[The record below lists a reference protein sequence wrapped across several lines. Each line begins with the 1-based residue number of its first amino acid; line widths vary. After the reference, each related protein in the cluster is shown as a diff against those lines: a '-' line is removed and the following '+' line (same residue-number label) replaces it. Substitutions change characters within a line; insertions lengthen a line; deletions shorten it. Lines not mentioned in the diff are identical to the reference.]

1 MSYPIQ
7 YLILFSPPAEIKQDI
22 AEFKSQFRASYGH
35 FEEEYPVAHV
45 EVGGALIPSG
55 MEDMIFTAL
64 AEQVSNIACFQFRT
78 HGFYQFSRTRTIYA
92 HMEDA
97 GHFDQ
102 VTAALRQTMEKY
114 HLQKSSYAAYTP
126 HLTIAEQLDRK
137 TFNKAYCFE
146 YSFKPYD
153 RSFDAYQLTIMRRS
167 TTDQQF
173 EVFRELPLQDDAMDA
188 WFESSLPRLMVV
200 RGTRTTA

>member
-22 AEFKSQFRASYGH
+22 AVFKSQFRASYGH

-45 EVGGALIPSG
+45 EVGGMLISSG
-55 MEDMIFTAL
+55 MEDLIFATL
-64 AEQVSNIACFQFRT
+64 AEQMSSIESFRFRT
-78 HGFYQFSRTRTIYA
+78 NGFYQFSRTRTIYA
-92 HMEDA
+92 HMEEC

-102 VTAALRQTMEKY
+102 VTAALRQTMERY
-114 HLQKSSYAAYTP
+114 HLQKSSYVADTP
-126 HLTIAEQLDRK
+126 HLTIAERLDRK

-153 RSFDAYQLTIMRRS
+153 RTFGAYQLTVMRRS
-167 TTDQQF
+167 ATDQQF
-173 EVFRELPLQDDAMDA
+173 EVFRELPLQDDVMDA
-188 WFESSLPRLMVV
+188 WFEASLPGLVCYE
-200 RGTRTTA
+200 G